1 VQGEG
6 ERHPEEERRRR
17 KEMTIVTI
25 IETIIIILIS
35 VAYITLAERKI
46 MGSMQ
51 RRRGP
56 NIVGIYGILQPIVD
70 GGKLMIKEI
79 IIPKQSNKINYMQGP
94 IIILILALIIFIPIP
109 INNLRAIIQ
118 ENNNGIIYILAI
130 SSLSGYILLY
140 TG

>member
-1 VQGEG
+1 MQGEG

>member
-130 SSLSGYILLY
+130 SSLSVYGVIMS
-140 TG
+140 G